1 MWFTEAQEKGALE
14 QIRAPYPYLDDP
26 NGRGWGVTVRLRQP
40 RHWFSGVPVGDAKA
54 IDMSTYIIRYTE
66 PGKSHM
72 TTQVARRSV
81 KIFPDGM
88 FNIDQAQ
95 SKYRELVEFYA
106 EHLKIQQQISVKQ
119 MEDMSTIVRL
129 KEELGMTSED
139 MLFRSRVVYGKTFD
153 HDLKDNWGIQLNGLT
168 YQEVQAAMR
177 AINLITR
184 NIDRARASLSDD
196 GLNALTFGKPTN

>member
-1 MWFTEAQEKGALE
+1 MRFTEAQEKGALE

-26 NGRGWGVTVRLRQP
+26 KKQGWGVTVRLRQP
-40 RHWFSGVPVGDAKA
+40 RNWFSGVPVGDAKA

-66 PGKSHM
+66 PGKFHM

-119 MEDMSTIVRL
+119 MEDMHTIVRL
-129 KEELGMTSED
+129 KEELCMTPGD
-139 MLFRSRVVYGKTFD
+139 RLFRSRVVYGKTFD
-153 HDLKDNWGIQLNGLT
+153 HDLEDNWSIRL
-168 YQEVQAAMR
+168 
-177 AINLITR
+177 
-184 NIDRARASLSDD
+184 D
-196 GLNALTFGKPTN
+196 GLKYLSLIHISEPTRPY